1 MYQPRVLRFRFSE
14 SNLMAKVITKVSDAE
29 AHWHEAQRRSSAL
42 NNLTLSIESMP
53 TVALLPFGRGIP
65 QGDRGV
71 RLDECKDVE
80 TGRRKHAGLLS

>member
-1 MYQPRVLRFRFSE
+1 MPD
-14 SNLMAKVITKVSDAE
+14 VITKVSDAE
-29 AHWHEAQRRSSAL
+29 AHWDEAQRRSSAL

-71 RLDECKDVE
+71 RLDECRDVE
-80 TGRRKHAGLLS
+80 TGRGKHTGLLSREYNEYSDKLSVDIGG